1 MIRTTIGQLITNEA
15 LPGDMRDYTR
25 VMDKKGIKAVLR
37 QIADEYPERYRE
49 IAKRLS
55 DVGRDVAYTTG
66 GGSFGLR
73 HLRPTP
79 AVHMSRQRLNRR
91 IRDILAKEWS
101 DDKKEGKIIEAT
113 AVEHER
119 LQEEILEEARKA
131 KNPLADQVLSGARGK
146 PANLKRLIGGD
157 MLYVDHHENVIPFPV
172 QTSFSEGLPPAEFWA
187 STYGA
192 RKGLIDV
199 KFATQDAGFFSK
211 QLNQLA
217 HRLIV
222 TAVDDDED
230 AEDGTPFRGLPV
242 YVSDVDS
249 EGALLASPVGGYE
262 RNTTLTPKILGD
274 LENQGVKRILVR
286 SPTVGGPAT
295 GVYSRDVG
303 VRERG
308 GLSPLGDMVGV
319 AAAQAL
325 SEKLTQGQL
334 SSKHSGGVKGEA
346 QAVTGFQHVN
356 QLVQVPRTFK
366 GGAAHAQNDGRVTA
380 IDEAP
385 AGGRYITIGG
395 KRHFVLP
402 GFDLKV
408 ERGDIVEAGDI
419 ISDGIPNPGEIVKHK
434 GIGEGRRYFMDTF
447 ADAYRAGGMYANRR
461 NIELLARSLI
471 DHVEMVDEDEN
482 HIPGDV
488 VPYQQLE
495 SNWVPRDGSRPSH
508 PRNAVGRYLE
518 RPVLHYTIG
527 TRVTPSML
535 PLFDEFG
542 VQELEV
548 HDEEPPFRPHMVRA
562 MASIGHDPDWMTRFL
577 GSNQKKSLLSATHRG
592 AISDTRST
600 SFVPAMAA
608 GSEFGRSWPRDV
620 LRPPKT

>member
-1 MIRTTIGQLITNEA
+1 MTNEA
-15 LPGDMRDYTR
+15 LPEDMRDYTR
-25 VMDKKGIKAVLR
+25 VMDKKGIEAVLR
-37 QIADEYPERYRE
+37 EVADKHPRRYRE
-49 IAKRLS
+49 IAKQLS

-66 GGSFGLR
+66 GSSFGLR

-91 IRDILAKEWS
+91 MRNILSKEGWS
-101 DDKKEGKIIEAT
+101 DEKKEQKIIEAT
-113 AVEHER
+113 SVEHER
-119 LQEEILEEARKA
+119 LGGEILEEAKA
-131 KNPLADQVLSGARGK
+131 RKNPLADQVLSGSRGT
-146 PANLKRLIGGD
+146 PAGLKRLLGGD

-172 QTSFSEGLPPAEFWA
+172 QSSFSEGLSPAEFWA

-199 KFATQDAGFFSK
+199 KFATQDAGYFSK

-222 TAVDDDED
+222 AGIDADED
-230 AEDGTPFRGLPV
+230 PGEGAPLRGLPV
-242 YVSDVDS
+242 DVTDTDS
-249 EGALLASPVGGYE
+249 EGALLASPVGDYG
-262 RNTTLTPKILGD
+262 RNTILTPKILKD

-286 SPTVGGPAT
+286 SPIVGGPAS

-308 GLSPLGDMVGV
+308 GLSPIGDMVGV

-325 SEKLTQGQL
+325 SEKLIQGQL

-346 QAVTGFQHVN
+346 HAVTGFQHVN
-356 QLVQVPRTFK
+356 QLVQVPKTFK
-366 GGAAHAQNDGRVTA
+366 GGAAHAQIDGRVTA
-380 IDEAP
+380 VEEAP
-385 AGGRYITIGG
+385 AGGRYITIAGQ
-395 KRHFVLP
+395 RHFVLP

-408 ERGDIVEAGDI
+408 ARGDVVEAGDV
-419 ISDGIPNPGEIVKHK
+419 ISEGIPNPGEIVKHK
-434 GIGEGRRYFMDTF
+434 GIGEGRRYFVNTF

-461 NIELLARSLI
+461 NIELLARGLI
-471 DHVEMVDEDEN
+471 DHVEVTEEEED
-482 HIPGDV
+482 HVPGDV
-488 VPYQQLE
+488 IPYQQLE
-495 SNWVPRDGSRPSH
+495 ASWRSREGARKIH

-518 RPVLHYTIG
+518 QPVLHYTIG

-535 PLFDEFG
+535 PLMEEFG
-542 VQELEV
+542 VSEV
-548 HDEEPPFRPHMVRA
+548 EIHDEEPPFRPLMVRA

-577 GSNQKKSLLSATHRG
+577 GSNQKKSLLGATHRG
-592 AISDTRST
+592 AVSDIRST
-600 SFVPAMAA
+600 SFVPAMAE
-608 GSEFGRSWPRDV
+608 GSEFGKSWPQAV